1 MDLISYALSKKYTD
15 KTVEGLGSLKGA
27 ACTIKSTT
35 PKDNGTEIVF
45 EWTGT
50 SGTVESS
57 SIFIENGVDG
67 IDGNGIS
74 NVEKINTIGLIDT
87 YRITFTDGNTF
98 DYSITNGTKGEQGVQ
113 GLKGD
118 KGEQGEQGVQGVQG
132 IKGEKGDDGYPFL
145 IYKEYSDISEFNKND
160 FPEIGLMFMIKSDG
174 AVSFPVY
181 RYTGNTSTPYSFV
194 TELTGGEGIKG
205 DKGDKGEQ
213 GEQGIQGENGK
224 DGTTYT
230 PVIGTVLAGD
240 TASVSV
246 VVDENTSTATF
257 NFVLPKGDKGDNGT
271 NGVNGNDGITP
282 HIDSATKRWF
292 IGETDTGILAEG
304 TNGSDGSTPYIGS
317 NGNWFIENTDTGVKA
332 QGKDG
337 KSIKSIT
344 KDDNNN
350 IIVTFSDNTTQN
362 IGKLSVDVQADFLT
376 SDGFGKLRYYNGH
389 FQYYNESTSTWVD
402 TSVTPDNVYV
412 VNMTPQPMESISCAF
427 NRKLGKLKLKFKE
440 PPDTI
445 VDGQAFC
452 IVEKVVIR
460 RKLGSAPT
468 DENDGDFVLEVL
480 RSSFGS
486 YANEWFIDDGVVPEI
501 GNTYYYKAFPMSTT
515 GFYNYSDLNIAS
527 VERKGYV
534 LYGFKIDQNE
544 SDPESRVT
552 YLPDCDNAEYKSA
565 YMDYD
570 NDIFN
575 YGDWENAWFIDG
587 LKPCML
593 NYDGTVAYELDKNDY
608 TKKVDGTDSDITNLT
623 FAGNAMVGIPTVW
636 VKREMIDGYE
646 YVYICDKQLD
656 ETYHAYAHTDA
667 NGNIIDYFYFPIYEG
682 YIHNNVLRSISG
694 VYPTVDCTV
703 STEIAAAKNNNPEG
717 ENIWYTSVLADRQ
730 LINDLLVLLS
740 KSTNSQQAY
749 GCGCTYGNPYGGDLI
764 NTGTMNDK
772 GLFWGNKSSSY
783 GVKVFGIENY
793 YANRWERVAGYIYTG
808 SVIKVK
814 LTYGVEDGSSIVGY
828 NEDGTGYIEIPDS
841 RVNGSDGS
849 CITKGYINK
858 YGFFPKNLNGSTTTY
873 ECDHVYYNGSGIRY
887 IMMGSATSG
896 DDGCGI
902 FALAMHCNSSY
913 TGGTTGTSPSCKPLA
928 TT

>member
-1 MDLISYALSKKYTD
+1 MIIKTISTVDGVNVVDFGNTVNKYYWFKNLGDSTIYVANKEDFKAGDDGVSELTAKGDITNIEASDGKVYILGASKVEIHNTDSKLSPFKSAPVAGSGGGGTAGKSAYEIAVDNGFKGT
-15 KTVEGLGSLKGA
+15 EEEWLESLKGEDGA
-27 ACTIKSTT
+27 TPTIGA
-35 PKDNGTEIVF
+35 NNNWF
-45 EWTGT
+45 
-50 SGTVESS
+50 
-57 SIFIENGVDG
+57 VDG
-67 IDGNGIS
+67 
-74 NVEKINTIGLIDT
+74 V
-87 YRITFTDGNTF
+87 
-98 DYSITNGTKGEQGVQ
+98 
-113 GLKGD
+113 
-118 KGEQGEQGVQGVQG
+118 
-132 IKGEKGDDGYPFL
+132 
-145 IYKEYSDISEFNKND
+145 
-160 FPEIGLMFMIKSDG
+160 
-174 AVSFPVY
+174 
-181 RYTGNTSTPYSFV
+181 
-194 TELTGGEGIKG
+194 
-205 DKGDKGEQ
+205 
-213 GEQGIQGENGK
+213 
-224 DGTTYT
+224 
-230 PVIGTVLAGD
+230 
-240 TASVSV
+240 
-246 VVDENTSTATF
+246 
-257 NFVLPKGDKGDNGT
+257 
-271 NGVNGNDGITP
+271 
-282 HIDSATKRWF
+282 
-292 IGETDTGILAEG
+292 
-304 TNGSDGSTPYIGS
+304 
-317 NGNWFIENTDTGVKA
+317 DTGVSA
-332 QGKDG
+332 VGKDG

-376 SDGFGKLRYYNGH
+376 SDGFGKLRYYNSH
-389 FQYYNESTSTWVD
+389 FQYYDDTTSSWVD
-402 TSVTPDNVYV
+402 TSVTPDNAYV
-412 VNMTPQPMESISCAF
+412 MNISPQPMQSISCTYD
-427 NRKLGKLKLKFKE
+427 RKLGKLKLKFKE
-440 PPDTI
+440 PSDTI

-460 RKLGSAPT
+460 RKLGSAPI
-468 DENDGDFVLEVL
+468 DENDGDFALEVL

-486 YANEWFIDDGVVPEI
+486 YANEWFIDDGVVPNI
-501 GNTYYYKAFPMSTT
+501 GDTYYYKAFPKSTT
-515 GFYNYSDLNIAS
+515 GFYNYSDLNITNITCKEATI
-527 VERKGYV
+527 
-534 LYGFKIDQNE
+534 YGFKIDQNE

-565 YMDYD
+565 YMDYV

-575 YGDWENAWFIDG
+575 YGDWKNAWFIDG

-608 TKKVDGTDSDITNLT
+608 TKKVDGTDSDITDST

-682 YIHNNVLRSISG
+682 YIHNDVLRSISG
-694 VYPTVDCTV
+694 VYPTVNCTV

-749 GCGCTYGNPYGGDLI
+749 GCGRTSGNPYGGDLI

-808 SVIKVK
+808 GAIKVK
-814 LTYGVEDGSSIVGY
+814 LTYGVEDGSNIIGY
-828 NEDGTGYIEIPDS
+828 NEDGAGYIEIPDS
-841 RVNGSDGS
+841 SVNGSNAS

-858 YGFFPKNLNGSTTTY
+858 YGFFPKILNGSTTTY
-873 ECDHVYYNGSGIRY
+873 ECDYVYYSGSGINY
-887 IMMGSATSG
+887 ILMGGAASG
-896 DDGCGI
+896 NDNCGI
-902 FALAMHCNSSY
+902 FALNMQCNLSY